1 MVRTPIPVPILYC
14 DMGFHIACVFCLVSV
29 VFAGS
34 ITWLAAS
41 IQAWR
46 AKPDPELALR
56 PRSRARRPLAAARS
70 LSSARFYLAAAVLLY
85 LIGFLYYFVARPATG
100 TVFGITTSALLLLIL
115 MLAGGIT
122 LIRSAMLA
130 WESLGPGVWT
140 LRIGS
145 SLLCALLLGGAYLIT
160 VNVSQMHQANCGVFP
175 MQIHR

>member
-14 DMGFHIACVFCLVSV
+14 DMGFHIACVFCSVSV
-29 VFAGS
+29 VLAGS
-34 ITWLAAS
+34 VTWLAAS

-46 AKPDPELALR
+46 AKPNPEQAQR
-56 PRSRARRPLAAARS
+56 PRSRARKALAGPRALRAAR
-70 LSSARFYLAAAVLLY
+70 FFLAAAVLLH
-85 LIGFLYYFVARPATG
+85 LLGFLYYFVARPATG
-100 TVFGITTSALLLLIL
+100 TVFGITTSALLLLII
-115 MLAGGIT
+115 MLAGGIA

-160 VNVSQMHQANCGVFP
+160 VNLSQMNQSNCGVFP
-175 MQIHR
+175 IEIPR